1 MSRAGGPASIRPAR
15 AEDAA
20 RIAALHGKSFAS
32 PWDEASFAG
41 FLADPSCIT
50 LVAESAGEA
59 AGFITARGAG
69 EEADIVT
76 LAVAPE
82 ARCQGVGRKLVD
94 ALAAALRA
102 RGAAALFLEVG
113 EDNHAAVS
121 LYRRAGFTDAGRR
134 PGYYATQNGEP
145 RGDALVLRLD
155 L

>member
-1 MSRAGGPASIRPAR
+1 MSGVGGPLGVRPAQ

-59 AGFITARGAG
+59 TGFIIARGAG

-82 ARCQGVGRKLVD
+82 ARCQGVGRKLVG
-94 ALAAALRA
+94 ALSDALRA

-134 PGYYATQNGEP
+134 PGYYAAQGGKLRE
-145 RGDALVLRLD
+145 DALVLRLD